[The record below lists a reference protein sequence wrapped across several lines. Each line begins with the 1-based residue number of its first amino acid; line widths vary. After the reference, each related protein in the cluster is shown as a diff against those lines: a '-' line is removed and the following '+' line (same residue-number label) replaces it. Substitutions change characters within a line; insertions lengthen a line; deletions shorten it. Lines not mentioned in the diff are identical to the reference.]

1 MAPAVG
7 GSVARRPSPFQ
18 DSPSVVRARARSA
31 AVEDD
36 STGAIAADFGDDDLE
51 ARAASLLRGRF
62 GSVSRSLNASR
73 SSTPTRAPSSPS
85 LLRIDP
91 EPSSRLE
98 PTSAPRRS
106 VPPPPPLQQQ
116 RQSDSDTRPL
126 QIQQITPPRPT
137 RHTQPQAPSSSPPFE
152 PTLMQESL
160 SNFTPLA
167 WEKTHGPR
175 MAFFQRL
182 AGMPKDEILRGQQ
195 ADMAEEVAKAHARMQ
210 PRSPGSPCKRGA
222 RRQLQSVSPS
232 KKNRTK
238 QVAAIT
244 SSPTKERVKRPEA
257 VLRSPR
263 TNRRIYALETQLGDG
278 LGQQRA
284 TSLQPLHGG
293 VGTDAVDQ
301 RRTMSEARY
310 AAAAVTGASTV
321 RQAMENGGAPRPVE
335 EEEEDE
341 SETLP
346 LPWPAEDDQGEAP
359 ARIEDRADETQPLP
373 WHDPE
378 DEPQVGRASQQDDR
392 SAELLE
398 VPPSDDEDLLLQNVI
413 SSSSSSPSSSPSPS
427 PSRSR
432 RTRGATPPP
441 AKRQRI
447 KQEQHD
453 ASPLT
458 NRLMRTPLQPPPQ
471 PGLPRVSL
479 VSLTP
484 STPGGG
490 SSRFDRVV
498 AALKREERRQHKGAQ
513 LNLDTFVSSS
523 GGKPRVEGS
532 REGLSEDLTDV
543 LSDDEGGDITVTAGQ
558 DEEADETQPLP
569 WSSPHRNPPSAPLS
583 SPTGPPTQRSTTSNT
598 SPRTNSSRGSSSSAV
613 SLPSEGYLDEAGNT
627 QLRSFF
633 HGL

>member
-1 MAPAVG
+1 
-7 GSVARRPSPFQ
+7 
-18 DSPSVVRARARSA
+18 
-31 AVEDD
+31 
-36 STGAIAADFGDDDLE
+36 
-51 ARAASLLRGRF
+51 
-62 GSVSRSLNASR
+62 
-73 SSTPTRAPSSPS
+73 
-85 LLRIDP
+85 
-91 EPSSRLE
+91 
-98 PTSAPRRS
+98 
-106 VPPPPPLQQQ
+106 
-116 RQSDSDTRPL
+116 
-126 QIQQITPPRPT
+126 
-137 RHTQPQAPSSSPPFE
+137 
-152 PTLMQESL
+152 
-160 SNFTPLA
+160 
-167 WEKTHGPR
+167 